1 MDILLDGTI
10 YVMAAH
16 GLCMWLL
23 IRKKTPAKCSGY
35 DCEYARA
42 RGADCVTGGCL

>member
-1 MDILLDGTI
+1 MNILLDGTI

-16 GLCMWLL
+16 GLCLWLL

-35 DCEYARA
+35 DAQA